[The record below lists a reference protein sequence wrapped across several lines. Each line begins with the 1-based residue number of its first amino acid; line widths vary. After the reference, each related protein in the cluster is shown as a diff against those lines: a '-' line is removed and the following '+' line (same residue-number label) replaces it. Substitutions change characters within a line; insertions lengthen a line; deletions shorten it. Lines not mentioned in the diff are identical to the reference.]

1 MKITWYGHAAFL
13 IEGTDGE
20 GKPVRI
26 IHDPFSPESGYDPID
41 EPADILLMS
50 QDDDRFHSH
59 SESVKGSPTVVIGRD
74 LPPEGV
80 TVRGINFRAVQVW
93 EDIPRTK
100 NVNGMFHYTLD
111 GVRVAHMGDIG
122 HPLNDEECRALAN
135 TDVLL
140 AITGG
145 HHTIAIPDLVQAIER
160 IMPKVV
166 IPMHWQTGKVRLNIN
181 DNAEFYSFYRDGRIE
196 HRDSTSIEL
205 TPETLPRDMQIV
217 VLKHAR

>member
-1 MKITWYGHAAFL
+1 VKITWYGHAAFL

-59 SESVKGSPTVVIGRD
+59 AASVTGDPVTLVARS
-74 LPPEGV
+74 LPPEGR
-80 TVRGINFRAVQVW
+80 TVRGIHFNAVMVW
-93 EDIPRTK
+93 EDLKRTK
-100 NVNGMFHYTLD
+100 NPNGMFHYTLD

-122 HPLNDEECRALAN
+122 HPLNDAECQALSG

-140 AITGG
+140 AITGN
-145 HHTIAIPDLVQAIER
+145 HHTIAIPDLVQAIAR
-160 IMPKVV
+160 IQPKVV
-166 IPMHWQTGKVRLNIN
+166 IPMHWQTGKVRLNIH
-181 DNAEFYSFYRDGRIE
+181 DNAEFYSFYRDRRID
-196 HRDSTSIEL
+196 HRDSSSLEVS
-205 TPETLPRDMQIV
+205 PETLPKDMQIV

>member
-13 IEGTDGE
+13 IEGKDGD

-59 SESVKGSPTVVIGRD
+59 RESVKGDPITVVGRG
-74 LPPEGV
+74 LPTEGQ
-80 TVRGINFRAVQVW
+80 TTRGINFKAVQVW

-100 NVNGMFHYTLD
+100 NVNGMFHYALD
-111 GVRVAHMGDIG
+111 GVRIAHMGDLG
-122 HPLNDEECRALAN
+122 HPLNDSECAALRG

-140 AITGG
+140 AITGN
-145 HHTIAIPDLVQAIER
+145 HHTIAIPDLVDAIKR
-160 IMPKVV
+160 IGPKVV
-166 IPMHWQTGKVRLNIN
+166 IPMHWQTGKVRLNIH
-181 DNAEFYSFYRDGRIE
+181 DNGEFYSYYSADQIE
-196 HRDSTSIEL
+196 HRDSTSLEV
-205 TPETLPRDMQIV
+205 TPESLPRETKVV
-217 VLKHAR
+217 VLKHSR

>member
-13 IEGTDGE
+13 VEGQSPE
-20 GKPVRI
+20 GPVRI
-26 IHDPFSPESGYDPID
+26 IHDPFSPDSGYDPID

-59 SESVKGSPTVVIGRD
+59 AESVKGDPTTIVGRG
-74 LPPEGV
+74 LAAEGASASGL
-80 TVRGINFRAVQVW
+80 TFKAVQVW

-111 GVRVAHMGDIG
+111 GVRIAHMGDLG
-122 HPLNDEECRALAN
+122 HPLNDQETGALKGV
-135 TDVLL
+135 DVLL
-140 AITGG
+140 AITGN
-145 HHTIAIPDLVQAIER
+145 HHTIAIPDLVDAIER
-160 IMPKVV
+160 IGPKVV
-166 IPMHWQTGKVRLNIN
+166 IPMHWQTGKVRLNIH
-181 DNAEFYSFYRDGRIE
+181 DNAEFYSHYRPDQIE

-205 TPETLPRDMQIV
+205 TPDRLPAQMKIV